1 MSEQDAGHVAGQV
14 DFDGVPAE
22 IAEVLQEYADQRTA
36 IEGAALRLVR
46 EAAAARSSKDEDL
59 TKAVH
64 LAREVLVPWERIGE
78 AAGVTRQAAWQRWGK
93 R

>member
-1 MSEQDAGHVAGQV
+1 MSEPTDHVPGQL
-14 DFDGVPAE
+14 DLQGVPAE
-22 IAEVLQEYADQRTA
+22 IAEVLTEYAEQRDA
-36 IEGAALRLVR
+36 ITNAALRLVR
-46 EAAAARSSKDEDL
+46 EAAAKRSEHEEEL
-59 TKAVH
+59 TKAVL